1 MEQVFRDALKAAK
14 SAAKSYSRQP
24 SLAKAEEV
32 DAAWRRILALHR
44 SADGGGSPAHS
55 GQRETIAIS
64 NGSLGPNEPGARLRR
79 PLTERSAASSVGA
92 LEQRLRS

>member
-32 DAAWRRILALHR
+32 DAAWRRILALHKISR
-44 SADGGGSPAHS
+44 WRRLAGPQRPARDDRNQ
-55 GQRETIAIS
+55 QRFAWAE
-64 NGSLGPNEPGARLRR
+64 
-79 PLTERSAASSVGA
+79 
-92 LEQRLRS
+92 

>member
-1 MEQVFRDALKAAK
+1 MEQVFRDALEAAK
-14 SAAKSYSRQP
+14 SAARSYSRQP
-24 SLAKAEEV
+24 SLAKAEAL
-32 DAAWRRILALHR
+32 DAAWRRILALHKISRWRR
-44 SADGGGSPAHS
+44 SPGHS